1 MDIPTAIKIL
11 EASTPNDPKTPK
23 TPWVIVGIILG
34 TVIYF
39 TTRHAP

>member
-1 MDIPTAIKIL
+1 MDVERAIKL
-11 EASTPNDPKTPK
+11 LGATTPQTPKTPL

>member
-1 MDIPTAIKIL
+1 MDIEHAIRIL
-11 EASTPNDPKTPK
+11 EVSTPKDPKNPK